1 MLCGTNKTTV
11 WCDKSCLKEPKEALC
26 PAAANTASANW
37 NRHAGRTTD
46 RNLDEPESSPELDQC
61 PV

>member
-26 PAAANTASANW
+26 PAAANTASVSW
-37 NRHAGRTTD
+37 NRHAGKQSD
-46 RNLDEPESSPELDQC
+46 RNLIWLESGPELHQS
-61 PV
+61 PT